1 MSRRAQEN
9 LVAGV
14 LLAGF
19 VGIIVMSL
27 DYSPRSRLVPLPMAI
42 LGVLLVTI
50 QLIWQN
56 VRSIDELQVDA
67 LEFLTGNAR
76 TKGLEPTEVQS
87 AVEPKGRTSSA
98 TKNLIAFGMVAL
110 LLAAF
115 LLLGPV
121 PAIFIFTAGYLI
133 LTGQSSWARA
143 LVYAAVFAIIIVVV
157 FGYILKIP
165 LDRSILLPGIGQHI
179 GL

>member
-19 VGIIVMSL
+19 IGIIVMSL

-42 LGVLLVTI
+42 LGAILVTI
-50 QLIWQN
+50 QLAWQN
-56 VRSIDELQVDA
+56 LRSVDELQVDV
-67 LEFLTGNAR
+67 LEFLTGHAR
-76 TKGLEPTEVQS
+76 SKEGGAITAPPHASRRSDT
-87 AVEPKGRTSSA
+87 A
-98 TKNLIAFGMVAL
+98 KNFIAFGMVL
-110 LLAAF
+110 ILLAAF
-115 LLLGPV
+115 LLLGPI
-121 PAIFIFTAGYLI
+121 PAVFLFTAGYLI
-133 LTGQSSWARA
+133 LAGHSSWPRGLA
-143 LVYAAVFAIIIVVV
+143 YAAVFTAIIVVV

-165 LDRSILLPGIGQHI
+165 LDRSVLLPGIGQYI